1 MMDEWTLDPLIPD
14 DVDLDIARITSE
26 LEEVTKNGVLS
37 QKILTLQE
45 IYSRCYE
52 YLELAVCITWKDKKD
67 PMGKQLDGKA
77 EELMGRY
84 KQIES
89 EVKRECRQL
98 ADDEWSRLADSEE
111 LVSLR
116 PVLST
121 WRLPSPG
128 SHELEADGLHAWAEL
143 YGMASEQVKPR
154 WKGKEVPLGEAVRL
168 VYYSNDRPS
177 RVEFFKEWT
186 KEWEKVSHWCAKALN
201 HISGFR
207 ISRGEDP
214 IQSTYETNRITEQS
228 VNDMWASVLERK
240 EMFNEFLQHK
250 LVLQGEKD
258 LHWTD
263 QFAPLLLET
272 EFGTIPY
279 EEAKI
284 LIGNLIGAFSE
295 DAGRFVQ
302 HAFNH
307 KWVDA
312 APSRHKVVSAFCAH
326 FPNARQTRV
335 MMSYEGDLQSVSV
348 LAHEL
353 GHAYHYHLLEDH
365 PMFLQDC
372 PQAFTEI
379 ASTLFESILIEEA
392 MKSASPM
399 EKMHLLDQQ
408 ISRDIGT
415 ILNSH
420 VRHRF
425 EEMLYENR
433 RMGEVDA
440 RRMNTWMAEAQE
452 HVFGPDMKT
461 LDPTFWAS
469 LRHFYIT
476 RKPFGHFPYTVAHL
490 LSTGIYHQLK
500 EAEDKEQRLMA
511 MLKDTASLTVEEFMQ
526 KHLISGCVWESALD
540 RIQENIETFIA
551 LSTRQ
556 LKPNQ

>member
-1 MMDEWTLDPLIPD
+1 MMDEWTLHPLIPD

-26 LEEVTKNGVLS
+26 LERVTKNGVLS
-37 QKILTLQE
+37 EKILTLQE

-67 PMGKQLDGKA
+67 SMGKQLAGQA

-89 EVKRECRQL
+89 EVKQECRQL

-111 LVSLR
+111 LVSLW

-154 WKGKEVPLGEAVRL
+154 WEGKEIPLGEAVRL
-168 VYYSNDRPS
+168 VYYSNDRAM
-177 RVEFFKEWT
+177 RIEFFEEWT
-186 KEWEKVSHWCAKALN
+186 KEWENVSHWCAKALN

-214 IQSTYETNRITEQS
+214 IQSAYETNRITEQS
-228 VNDMWASVLERK
+228 VNDMWTSVLERK
-240 EMFNEFLQHK
+240 GMFHDFLQHK
-250 LVLQGEKD
+250 LTLQGGKD

-263 QFAPLLLET
+263 QFAPLPLQT
-272 EFGTIPY
+272 ELGTIHY
-279 EEAKI
+279 EKAKV
-284 LIGNLIGAFSE
+284 LIRDLIGAFSE
-295 DAGRFVQ
+295 DAGLFVQ
-302 HAFNH
+302 QAFHH

-326 FPNARQTRV
+326 FPTERQTRV
-335 MMSYEGDLQSVSV
+335 MMSYEDDLQSVSV

-353 GHAYHYHLLEDH
+353 GHAYHYHLLQDQ

-379 ASTLFESILIEEA
+379 ASTLFESILMEEA
-392 MKSASPM
+392 MKSASPL
-399 EKMHLLDQQ
+399 EKIYLLDQQ

-415 ILNSH
+415 ILNSC
-420 VRHRF
+420 VRHQF
-425 EEMLYENR
+425 EEKLYENR
-433 RMGEVDA
+433 HMGAVDA
-440 RRMNTWMAEAQE
+440 SMLNRWMADVQK
-452 HVFGPDMKT
+452 HVFGPELKT
-461 LDPTFWAS
+461 VDPTFWAS

-490 LSTGIYHQLK
+490 LSTGIYHQVK
-500 EAEDKEQRLMA
+500 DAEDKEQRLIA
-511 MLKDTASLTVEEFMQ
+511 MLKDTTSLTVDEFIE
-526 KHLISGCVWESALD
+526 KHLTSECIWESALD
-540 RIQENIETFIA
+540 RIQANIETFIA
-551 LSTRQ
+551 LSSR
-556 LKPNQ
+556 